1 MSEKPNERK
10 PAAGRKPKRHAR
22 AAAAPAEPGRSS
34 KRAIPA
40 AATPLRAGAV
50 HRATVRLLQLQEL
63 FASSPL
69 EGQTLTELSRQ
80 LNVPK
85 SSLLAIL
92 RTLRERGYLE
102 LTRAGEYQ
110 LGPKAIEMSRDV
122 WLKSPIHKNLLGLAH
137 SYLVDL
143 QDKTGEAVFLGVPQ
157 SGGTDMVY
165 VDHVESSQLIRY
177 SGGVGEHR
185 PLYCSASGIAFLS
198 FLPLQRQEE
207 YLRAANLVPLTP
219 RTLTNVER
227 LRMRLEEVRRTG
239 VAISIEEFVTGASAI
254 AAPIFGRE
262 GGPVAACSLA
272 GPTDRI
278 LAQRERIV
286 QAVKSTASSISQALG
301 YQARP
306 QRTATRAGEAVG

>member
-1 MSEKPNERK
+1 MREKPNERK
-10 PAAGRKPKRHAR
+10 RAAGRKPKKQAHSAIGD
-22 AAAAPAEPGRSS
+22 AEPGSAA
-34 KRAIPA
+34 KRESEA
-40 AATPLRAGAV
+40 APLAARAGAV

-63 FASSPL
+63 LASSPL
-69 EGQTLTELSRQ
+69 RGLTLTELSRQ
-80 LNVPK
+80 LDVPK

-102 LTRAGEYQ
+102 LSRAGEYQ
-110 LGPKAIEMSRDV
+110 LAAKAIELSRDV
-122 WLKSPIHKNLLGLAH
+122 WLKSPSHNNLLGVARSH
-137 SYLVDL
+137 LVEL
-143 QDKTGEAVFLGVPQ
+143 QDKTGEAVFLGVAAT
-157 SGGTDMVY
+157 GGADMVY

-185 PLYCSASGIAFLS
+185 PLYCSASGLAFLA
-198 FLPLQRQEE
+198 FLPPQRQEE
-207 YLRAANLVPLTP
+207 YLRTANLVPLTP

-278 LAQRERIV
+278 LAQRERIA
-286 QAVKSTASSISQALG
+286 QAVKATAHSISLALG
-301 YQARP
+301 HQARP
-306 QRTATRAGEAVG
+306 QHPATSSDEAVG